1 MTKQQALTLNCL
13 NEVWVNPYAWDN
25 LPLVKNSKSARA
37 LSRELGFSYDGAVN
51 QFRSGYRAVNA
62 HLVLALVKKK
72 VRVNVVMIDPGT
84 EDKVKAKLKLKRS
97 KAVFYAIK
105 NK

>member
-1 MTKQQALTLNCL
+1 VAKQQAPTLNCL

-25 LPLVKNSKSARA
+25 LPLVKESKSARA

-84 EDKVKAKLKLKRS
+84 EDNVKAKLKRS